1 MSRKSFKFLQWVEEL
16 FPSVE
21 RAWNFDKGYDVKK
34 WKWAYLSV
42 IYALSLFSLYNL
54 TSFESRDRLPGI
66 AAMLVVMA
74 LVYFG
79 VMKPK
84 KIWSLVNA
92 VRGVSVTRDGTDRG
106 TILFITSNGAGLGH
120 LTRVAAVASALRNT
134 DYHVLTMSRGHY
146 RSPVPRENT
155 TYFPSYG
162 YLGMQALEWEML
174 LEQLLSALI
183 GAYKPAQIVFD
194 GTFIYRPVTSIA
206 RKKSIPLVWLQRGC
220 WKPLA
225 DESSIQRHN
234 ARMFAD
240 RVIIPG
246 DYGCDE
252 KIDLGPGMDPE
263 YVDPITLTSSSE
275 LLSREAALSELGLD
289 MKNGY
294 VLVQLGAGT
303 INDVSNIRE
312 WVENSLPSE
321 LVPVTTRNPLNP
333 VENSHGWVEIDQYP
347 VSRYFNAFEFSIQAG
362 GYNSVQESIELSLPT
377 IFVPNTATKTDDQSK
392 RCLGVAAKGLGLTA
406 VDSAELT
413 HAINLMSDSQ
423 VRAEFRRRL
432 DATPK
437 ANGAKQAAELI
448 ENKSAK

>member
-1 MSRKSFKFLQWVEEL
+1 
-16 FPSVE
+16 
-21 RAWNFDKGYDVKK
+21 
-34 WKWAYLSV
+34 
-42 IYALSLFSLYNL
+42 
-54 TSFESRDRLPGI
+54 
-66 AAMLVVMA
+66 
-74 LVYFG
+74 
-79 VMKPK
+79 
-84 KIWSLVNA
+84 
-92 VRGVSVTRDGTDRG
+92 
-106 TILFITSNGAGLGH
+106 
-120 LTRVAAVASALRNT
+120 
-134 DYHVLTMSRGHY
+134 
-146 RSPVPRENT
+146 
-155 TYFPSYG
+155 
-162 YLGMQALEWEML
+162 
-174 LEQLLSALI
+174 
-183 GAYKPAQIVFD
+183 
-194 GTFIYRPVTSIA
+194 
-206 RKKSIPLVWLQRGC
+206 
-220 WKPLA
+220 
-225 DESSIQRHN
+225 
-234 ARMFAD
+234 
-240 RVIIPG
+240 
-246 DYGCDE
+246 
-252 KIDLGPGMDPE
+252 MDPE

-423 VRAEFRRRL
+423 VRTEFRRRL